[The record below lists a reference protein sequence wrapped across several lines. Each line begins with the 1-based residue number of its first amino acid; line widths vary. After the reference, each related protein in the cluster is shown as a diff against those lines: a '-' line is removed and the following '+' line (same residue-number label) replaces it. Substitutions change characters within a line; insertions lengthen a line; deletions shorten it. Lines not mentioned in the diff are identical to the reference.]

1 MRSRRRP
8 IIGPTKDK
16 SARRLLAAACLL
28 AVACDGAGGTPTA
41 PSPGTASSVSVTYPS
56 EHGTIYI
63 GAEVQFQATVSSG
76 SGTQPATNAT
86 WQSDAPAVA
95 SVSPSGLVTAV
106 SAGEATI
113 SANVPAGGRGSV
125 RIRVFPEF
133 HGHWVGDL
141 NVTGIAVPP
150 DWRDLGEENCNG
162 LPDCASWI
170 PLVADFTQDGATV
183 TGSLTSTFIAAPNYE
198 WTVQSGTVSIDGT
211 LTLTSEEI
219 VLRLPEDAMEIRAR
233 VMSWESRA
241 DTPGVMTGAAAVE
254 YSSDALS
261 GTAVLEGCL
270 EADNI
275 LRECG
280 GWRRPSGGSA
290 GFGARSGLLL
300 RRSSGG

>member
-8 IIGPTKDK
+8 TIGPMKDK
-16 SARRLLAAACLL
+16 SAGTLLAAACLL
-28 AVACDGAGGTPTA
+28 AVACNGDGGGPTA
-41 PSPGTASSVSVTYPS
+41 PSASTTSSVSVTYPS

-63 GAEVQFQATVSSG
+63 GDEVQFQATVSSG

-86 WQSDAPAVA
+86 WQSDAPVA
-95 SVSPSGLVTAV
+95 SVSSSGLVTAV

-113 SANVPAGGRGSV
+113 SAEVPAGGRGSV

-133 HGHWVGDL
+133 HGHWEGDL
-141 NVTGIAVPP
+141 NVTGITVPP
-150 DWRDLGEENCNG
+150 DWRELGEEDCNG

-170 PLVADFTQDGATV
+170 PLAADFTQDGATV
-183 TGSLTSTFIAAPNYE
+183 TGSLTSTFVAPPNYE

-219 VLRLPEDAMEIRAR
+219 VFRLPADGIEIRAR

-241 DTPGVMTGAAAVE
+241 DTPGVMTGTAAVE

-261 GTAVLEGCL
+261 GNAVLEGCL

-280 GWRRPSGGSA
+280 GWRRPSGESA
-290 GFGARSGLLL
+290 GFGARSGFLL